1 MEFNGG
7 GTVVDDDDVD
17 GGGLK
22 FPLSVST
29 KRNSEQP
36 VFSLIMTHGRTN
48 V

>member
-7 GTVVDDDDVD
+7 GTVDDDDDVG

-36 VFSLIMTHGRTN
+36 VFSLIMTHGRTD